1 MREFALLLF
10 VDLALI
16 VVYATFGI
24 PTTGM
29 MIGRSEPVEVY
40 ARVRGRTIPR
50 RLVPRRFAV
59 DRCWCGGGDG
69 ITGITPKVGCGKEDL
84 TLNY

>member
-1 MREFALLLF
+1 MLLF

-69 ITGITPKVGCGKEDL
+69 ITPKVGCGKEDL

>member
-1 MREFALLLF
+1 MLF

-29 MIGRSEPVEVY
+29 EPVEVY

-50 RLVPRRFAV
+50 SLVPWRFAV
-59 DRCWCGGGDG
+59 DGCWCGGGDG
-69 ITGITPKVGCGKEDL
+69 ITGITPMVGRGKEDL
-84 TLNY
+84 TLR

>member
-1 MREFALLLF
+1 MREFALMLF

-29 MIGRSEPVEVY
+29 EPVEVY

-50 RLVPRRFAV
+50 SLV
-59 DRCWCGGGDG
+59 CWCGGGDG
-69 ITGITPKVGCGKEDL
+69 ITGITPMVGRGKEDL
-84 TLNY
+84 TLR